1 MPDSE
6 NAMRLDA
13 SFCSDNI
20 SKVMFDCFPA
30 ISLGEILKNLFS
42 KKGNGKFRV

>member
-1 MPDSE
+1 MPDIE

-13 SFCSDNI
+13 FFCSDNI

-30 ISLGEILKNLFS
+30 ISLGVTLKILFEK
-42 KKGNGKFRV
+42 